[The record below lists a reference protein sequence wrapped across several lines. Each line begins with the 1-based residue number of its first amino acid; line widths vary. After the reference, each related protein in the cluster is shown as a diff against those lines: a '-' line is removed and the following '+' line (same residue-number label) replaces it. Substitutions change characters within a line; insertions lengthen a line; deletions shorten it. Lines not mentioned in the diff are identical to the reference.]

1 MNKVWRILLPAM
13 LLCIIL
19 AGCGGKGG
27 NESGKEYVPGDR
39 SETEYSS
46 EWAGLR
52 YKLGSDMVMATDEE
66 LNNMMELGADALGDS
81 AKMKAELAKL
91 TSVYEMMAVN
101 MNDQSNI
108 IICTEKLSLSNM
120 TEKQYL
126 DAVKTQTEELYQ
138 DYSITYSDGGERE
151 VCGLQFSEMGYVV
164 DYGGVTLHQTYLVR
178 KIDNR
183 MYGIILS
190 YADEATLDTLLAG
203 FSAY

>member
-1 MNKVWRILLPAM
+1 MNKVWRIWVPAM
-13 LLCIIL
+13 LLCIVL
-19 AGCGGKGG
+19 AGCGGSDGG
-27 NESGKEYVPGDR
+27 ESGKEYVPGDR

-52 YKLGSDMVMATDEE
+52 YKLSSSMVMATDEE
-66 LNNMMELGADALGDS
+66 LNSMMELGADALGDD
-81 AKMKAELAKL
+81 AKLKTELAKL

-101 MNDQSNI
+101 TSDQSNI
-108 IICTEKLSLSNM
+108 IICTEKLALSNM
-120 TEKQYL
+120 SESQYL

-138 DYSITYSDGGERE
+138 DYSITYSEAGERE
-151 VCGLQFSEMGYVV
+151 VCGLQFSEMSYVV
-164 DYGGVTLHQTYLVR
+164 DYSGATLHQTYLVR

-190 YADEATLDTLLAG
+190 YAGEAALDSLLAG